1 VKRANGTGTIR
12 YDERYKRY
20 RVRVMVNGRRREV
33 SGATQV
39 EAWGRAD
46 ELLKDPDP
54 EGPTVE
60 EWMTEFLRR
69 VRRSGRLA
77 GPTLDAYQYM
87 SDRFIVPQ
95 LGDYRIAALRAA
107 DVERMLGEM
116 TVRASGPKDRDGQV
130 PVRPAGAWTVRQARA
145 VLRRA
150 LTMAVRDGLITRN
163 VAAREFVDGPRITDK
178 KDRTLTPDQ
187 FRLLVSEMDSDPVG
201 LCVVMMAATGLRR
214 GELLG
219 LEWSHLDLTVGTVT
233 VRQSAKRDSRG
244 NTYIDKPKTPRS
256 RRTIYL
262 PEFLVDRFR
271 DLQAESRY
279 VAVFPKVRLDG
290 LTRSTSRFT
299 KRVLGE
305 AFSPH
310 ELRHSAASLMLAQG
324 VPLKTVSETLGH
336 SSIAITADT
345 YGHLLP
351 PARAE
356 AAAAFDN
363 LL

>member
-1 VKRANGTGTIR
+1 
-12 YDERYKRY
+12 
-20 RVRVMVNGRRREV
+20 
-33 SGATQV
+33 
-39 EAWGRAD
+39 
-46 ELLKDPDP
+46 
-54 EGPTVE
+54 
-60 EWMTEFLRR
+60 
-69 VRRSGRLA
+69 
-77 GPTLDAYQYM
+77 
-87 SDRFIVPQ
+87 
-95 LGDYRIAALRAA
+95 
-107 DVERMLGEM
+107 
-116 TVRASGPKDRDGQV
+116 
-130 PVRPAGAWTVRQARA
+130 
-145 VLRRA
+145 
-150 LTMAVRDGLITRN
+150 
-163 VAAREFVDGPRITDK
+163 
-178 KDRTLTPDQ
+178 
-187 FRLLVSEMDSDPVG
+187 
-201 LCVVMMAATGLRR
+201 MMAATGLRR